1 MIIME
6 LKCKLMIG
14 GLRARVVVLLH
25 VSVCLCCKAI
35 CKNFTKAINKCW

>member
-25 VSVCLCCKAI
+25 VNRASDILRGHGAAK
-35 CKNFTKAINKCW
+35 FR

>member
-1 MIIME
+1 ME

-14 GLRARVVVLLH
+14 GLRARVVVLH

-35 CKNFTKAINKCW
+35 CKNFTKEINKC